1 MFIGYVL
8 EDGDEYLSRGFSIK
22 KIIRHTENLLRKIL
36 RKDFSKTLAQKVKE
50 TKTKAFPKSYEKSYE
65 KVTNIHQI
73 FYLTFN

>member
-36 RKDFSKTLAQKVKE
+36 RKDLSKHLRKKLRKQRR
-50 TKTKAFPKSYEKSYE
+50 KAFPKSYEKSYE
-65 KVTNIHQI
+65 HTSDFQLNI
-73 FYLTFN
+73 